1 MILAVFIPMIFAR
14 LLLRN
19 KSDFRRQLNE
29 ICKHRAFS
37 RIEMDFSNTCLFP
50 ELMKECKL
58 WECLFSE
65 AGNLKRIEKNGES
78 RMIVDLLLNPESY
91 TGYKKGSSEIW
102 EKLKGINDSELYKI
116 MLSGIHQ
123 SVNIHK
129 AAFYKPCGY
138 NFLKNVM
145 LFRKTCRNDAFIGN
159 FKILRLFLLTSLKKL
174 ELAENIKYKW
184 LEGLKSCVLI
194 EIPLFPHIKRLSKDL
209 EDAIDILSCMPCPKC
224 RLWSTI
230 QFKGLGVAAKI
241 IAGEKISQQDL
252 VFFINFLNRICVA
265 DTEFDVMEDM
275 LSNYYWHIFLLY
287 KKNFLRCAWPYYCFW
302 LYWSTKQLIIKIL
315 F

>member
-1 MILAVFIPMIFAR
+1 MILAVFVPIIFAK

-19 KSDFRRQLNE
+19 KSDFQRQLNE

-37 RIEMDFSNTCLFP
+37 RIEMDFGNTCLFP

-65 AGNLKRIEKNGES
+65 AGNLKRTEKRGES
-78 RMIVDLLLNPESY
+78 RMVVDLLLNPESY

-102 EKLKGINDSELYKI
+102 EKLKGVNGSKLYKI

-138 NFLKNVM
+138 DFLKNVM
-145 LFRKTCRNDAFIGN
+145 LFRRTCRNGAFINN
-159 FKILRLFLLTSLKKL
+159 FRVLRLFLLTSLKRL
-174 ELAENIKYKW
+174 ELTENTEYKW
-184 LEGLKSCVLI
+184 LEGLKSYVLVD
-194 EIPLFPHIKRLSKDL
+194 IPSFPQIKQLCKDL
-209 EDAIDILSCMPCPKC
+209 EDAIDILSCMSCPKC

-230 QFKGLGVAAKI
+230 QFKGLRVAAKI
-241 IAGEKISQQDL
+241 TAGEKITQQDL
-252 VFFINFLNRICVA
+252 VFFINLLNRICVA
-265 DTEFDVMEDM
+265 EYESEIMEDM
-275 LSNYYWHIFLLY
+275 LENYYWHIFLLY
-287 KKNFLRCAWPYYCFW
+287 KKELFTLCLAVLLFLA
-302 LYWSTKQLIIKIL
+302 IL
-315 F
+315 VNKTTDN